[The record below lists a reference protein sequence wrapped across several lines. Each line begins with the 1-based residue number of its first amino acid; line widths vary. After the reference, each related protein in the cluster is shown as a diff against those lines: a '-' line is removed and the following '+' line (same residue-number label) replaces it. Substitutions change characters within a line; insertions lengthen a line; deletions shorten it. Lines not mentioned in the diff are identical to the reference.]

1 MKRNKWNE
9 ERLALLAELYP
20 VETTPHT
27 ACVLGMSE
35 TAVKNMARR
44 QGIAKRA
51 KRKDTGRAGHI
62 QAHFHERSFSEMAES
77 LGISKTTVWRT
88 ASWLGLE
95 RTDAQHKDILSRTRR
110 EMIRRERRRA
120 VFGLEPLTRI
130 KVVTDRARV
139 KLRSLL
145 KSKGYV
151 VDGGERNTL
160 YFTAGTERL
169 ERLERRG
176 ERHGLRFLPFPC
188 TDFLPYRPL
197 TIKKHTAM

>member
-1 MKRNKWNE
+1 MKRNRWNE

-44 QGIAKRA
+44 LGIAKRA
-51 KRKDTGRAGHI
+51 KWKDTGRAGHI

-88 ASWLGLE
+88 ASRLGLE
-95 RTDAQHKDILSRTRR
+95 RTDEQHRYILSRTRR

-160 YFTAGTERL
+160 YFTAGTERR

-188 TDFLPYRPL
+188 TDSLPA
-197 TIKKHTAM
+197 IQTAYD